1 MNVRVD
7 VTVDNPLLKQ
17 KSKGIFRILPFPPMT
32 KPWILVQL
40 YISRLATEVKFFFC
54 MYKA

>member
-1 MNVRVD
+1 MNVQVD

-40 YISRLATEVKFFFC
+40 YISRLATEVKFFCC